1 MLLQLTIENFALI
14 EKICLSF
21 DKGFN
26 ILSGETGAGKSIII
40 DAINYVLG
48 GKFNKDIIRTG
59 ENKTFV
65 EAIFDIESTRTKN
78 ALEELEIETDD
89 LIIISRESFQNGK
102 SVIKVN
108 GKSLII
114 SSLKRLTET
123 LVDIH
128 GQHENQNLMNKSSHI
143 NYLDSFGEESISET
157 LTEYRKL
164 FSEVSVIEEKIRE
177 LRGNEDNEKLANYIK
192 YQIDDIDE
200 GKLKPEEE
208 AELNEKLAILSNAE
222 KISKVLSHTYNDLRG
237 GSEDG
242 SIIDKLSRICYDLS
256 SITKYS
262 EKIKKSYEELNEIF
276 YNLQEISNEFRD
288 ISDEYVFDD
297 DELDRVNRRT
307 YEIGL
312 YKKKYGETIEAI
324 LDYRMQLEEQY
335 NQIVNSEQIISS
347 LIDEKNKIYQQMRT
361 LSENLHNQRIII
373 GKDLEERISSELRY
387 VGLEKSKFSIDIT
400 SVEEFNIH
408 GMDKVLFLISTNPG
422 EPLKSLE
429 KVVSGGELSR
439 IMLSLKT
446 VFVNKDKIPT
456 VIFDEIDTGISGRIA
471 QAVGEKMYEVSV
483 RHQVF
488 CITHLPQIASMSD
501 NHFLISKH
509 VDGEKTYTKV
519 KIMNSDEK
527 DLEVAKMIG
536 GAEVT
541 SATLV
546 NAKEMVEL
554 ANIKKNKM
562 KSNT

>member
-114 SSLKRLTET
+114 SSLKKLTET

-157 LTEYRKL
+157 LSEYRKL
-164 FSEVSVIEEKIRE
+164 FNEVSVIEEKIRE

-208 AELNEKLAILSNAE
+208 TELNEKLAILSNAE

-262 EKIKKSYEELNEIF
+262 DKIKKSYEDLNEIF

-312 YKKKYGETIEAI
+312 YKKKYGETIEII

-347 LIDEKNKIYQQMRT
+347 LVDEKNKIYQNMRI
-361 LSENLHNQRIII
+361 LSDKLHNLRITI
-373 GKDLEERISSELRY
+373 GKDLEERISSELRF
-387 VGLEKSKFSIDIT
+387 VGLEKSKFSIDIS
-400 SVEEFNIH
+400 SVDEFNIY

-483 RHQVF
+483 KHQVF

-519 KIMNSDEK
+519 KTMNSDEK

-536 GAEVT
+536 GVEVT

>member
-65 EAIFDIESTRTKN
+65 EAIFDIESSRTKN

-114 SSLKRLTET
+114 SSLKKLTET

-143 NYLDSFGEESISET
+143 NYLDSFGEESISKT
-157 LTEYRKL
+157 LAEYRKL
-164 FSEVSVIEEKIRE
+164 FNEVSVIEEKIRE

-200 GKLKPEEE
+200 GKLKSEEE
-208 AELNEKLAILSNAE
+208 TELNEKLAILSNAE

-256 SITKYS
+256 AITKYS
-262 EKIKKSYEELNEIF
+262 DKIKKNYEELNEIF
-276 YNLQEISNEFRD
+276 YNLQEISNVFRD

-324 LDYRMQLEEQY
+324 LGYRMQLEEQY

-347 LIDEKNKIYQQMRT
+347 LVDEKNKIYHKMRV
-361 LSENLHNQRIII
+361 LSEKLHNLRIVI

-387 VGLEKSKFSIDIT
+387 VGLEKSKFSIEIT
-400 SVEEFNIH
+400 SVEEFNTY

-483 RHQVF
+483 KHQVF

-519 KIMNSDEK
+519 KTMSSDEK

-536 GAEVT
+536 GVEVT

>member
-114 SSLKRLTET
+114 SSLKKLTET

-143 NYLDSFGEESISET
+143 NYLDSFGEEIISET
-157 LTEYRKL
+157 LSEYRKL
-164 FSEVSVIEEKIRE
+164 FNEVSVIEEKIRE
-177 LRGNEDNEKLANYIK
+177 LKGNEDNEKLANYIK

-237 GSEDG
+237 GSEEG
-242 SIIDKLSRICYDLS
+242 SIVDRLSRICYDLS

-262 EKIKKSYEELNEIF
+262 DKIKKNYEELNEIF
-276 YNLQEISNEFRD
+276 YNLQEISNGFRD

-347 LIDEKNKIYQQMRT
+347 LVDEKNKIYKQMRT
-361 LSENLHNQRIII
+361 LGDKLHNLRITI

-400 SVEEFNIH
+400 SVDEFNIY

-483 RHQVF
+483 KHQVF

-519 KIMNSDEK
+519 KTMNSEEK

-536 GAEVT
+536 GVEVT
-541 SATLV
+541 SATLA

>member
-65 EAIFDIESTRTKN
+65 EAIFDIESSRTKN
-78 ALEELEIETDD
+78 ALEELDIETDD

-114 SSLKRLTET
+114 SSLKKLTET

-143 NYLDSFGEESISET
+143 NYLDSFGEERISKT
-157 LTEYRKL
+157 LSEYRKL
-164 FSEVSVIEEKIRE
+164 FNEVSVIEEKIRE

-256 SITKYS
+256 SITRYS
-262 EKIKKSYEELNEIF
+262 DKIKKNYEELNEIF
-276 YNLQEISNEFRD
+276 YNLQEISNVFRD

-312 YKKKYGETIEAI
+312 YKKKYGETIEDI

-347 LIDEKNKIYQQMRT
+347 LVDKKNKIYKKMNI
-361 LSENLHNQRIII
+361 LSEKLHNLRIII
-373 GKDLEERISSELRY
+373 GKDLEERISAELRY
-387 VGLEKSKFSIDIT
+387 VGLEKSKFSIAIT
-400 SVEEFNIH
+400 SVEEFNTY

-483 RHQVF
+483 KHQVF

-519 KIMNSDEK
+519 KIMSSDEK

-536 GAEVT
+536 GVEVT